1 MDKYKELYDYATA
14 VLLKEHDRFTRA
26 DEKAAKF
33 SGMSV
38 FLVGVNAF
46 FTKAIIDGALPPRNC
61 LEWLLVSVGAVALLS
76 SAAGWYVSNSVIR
89 LNRFRSRRLKQDM
102 LDFFTTNRLV
112 DIYYGMTKR
121 IMIAYHENVGITD
134 GKYNRIHRA
143 DIILRFS
150 VAATLALAL
159 LYAIYR
165 YILAV
170 EIPIPNSLV

>member
-1 MDKYKELYDYATA
+1 
-14 VLLKEHDRFTRA
+14 
-26 DEKAAKF
+26 
-33 SGMSV
+33 
-38 FLVGVNAF
+38 
-46 FTKAIIDGALPPRNC
+46 
-61 LEWLLVSVGAVALLS
+61 
-76 SAAGWYVSNSVIR
+76 
-89 LNRFRSRRLKQDM
+89 M